1 MNIKNILFFNK
12 VCNSNYFLQY
22 LCFIYQSYFMQ
33 SILDLQ
39 NLTSGLFFISES
51 DAPWTTTVLDVTLP
65 LEPQLR
71 ALSTKTTDATTDAPA
86 DAPIETR
93 EWATFLANAAT
104 VQDWM
109 SADDRATVARYQALK
124 KYVDERFTETKVY
137 RIGRIEIDVFVV
149 GHDTDCNLIALATK
163 TVET

>member
-1 MNIKNILFFNK
+1 MINIKNILFFILYT
-12 VCNSNYFLQY
+12 NSIIFYNICAL
-22 LCFIYQSYFMQ
+22 FINSYFMQ

-51 DAPWTTTVLDVTLP
+51 DAPWTTTVLDATLS

-71 ALSTKTTDATTDAPA
+71 ALTAKTTDATA

-93 EWATFLANAAT
+93 EWTTFLANAAT
-104 VQDWM
+104 AQDWM

-124 KYVDERFTETKVY
+124 KYVDERLTETKIY

-149 GHDTDCNLIALATK
+149 GYDADCNLIALATK